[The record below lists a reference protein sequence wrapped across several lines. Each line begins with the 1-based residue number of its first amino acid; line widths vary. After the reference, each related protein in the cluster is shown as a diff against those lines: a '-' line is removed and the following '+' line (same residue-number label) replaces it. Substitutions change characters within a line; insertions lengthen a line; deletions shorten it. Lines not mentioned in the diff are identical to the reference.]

1 MDFYLAKPIFRPG
14 VSYLLSDSQGV
25 FTYDRITFEV
35 ECDSPASE
43 HIQVLCDLLDRG
55 LPVRDLA
62 ETFGPFRAHAT
73 DLLQAFDRYGFLTE
87 SEPPGPTDFIT
98 GALLWQE
105 VSALAERARNRVG
118 SRFYDALRNDHVSR
132 GALLR
137 YAVEYYHVVRHGPRI
152 IAGMLAHVTDRRSEG
167 VLEVFLKSELGHDR
181 MLLQTLAAVGIS
193 EDQALALGPL
203 PQTFGLI
210 ASFQVMADQDPL
222 AFRALAFLLEEA
234 SDVFHEAFVSAC
246 QSRGLDERFYGPIVR
261 HAAIND
267 DGDHGAISAQLLEPV
282 EVVTTEERIGVAR
295 HLGFVIEQ
303 LAAMEYAILTNP
315 VEVA

>member
-1 MDFYLAKPIFRPG
+1 MDFYLSKPAFRPG
-14 VSYLLSDSQGV
+14 VSYLLSDNRGV

-43 HIQVLCDLLDRG
+43 QIQILCNLLDQG
-55 LPVRDLA
+55 LPIGELGR
-62 ETFGPFRAHAT
+62 TFGPFRSHAT
-73 DLLQAFDRYGFLTE
+73 ELLQAFDRYGFLTE
-87 SEPPGPTDFIT
+87 SEPPRPTDYIS
-98 GALLWQE
+98 GSLLWQE

-132 GALLR
+132 GALIR

-152 IAGMLAHVTDRRSEG
+152 IAGMLAHVTDPRSESI
-167 VLEVFLKSELGHDR
+167 LEVFLKSELGHDR

-193 EDQALALGPL
+193 AEQALALGPL

-210 ASFQVMADQDPL
+210 TSFQVLADQDPL
-222 AFRALAFLLEEA
+222 AFRALAFLLEEG
-234 SDVFHEAFVSAC
+234 SDTFHEAFVAAC
-246 QSRGLDERFYGPIVR
+246 QSRRLDETFYGPIVR

-267 DGDHGAISAQLLEPV
+267 DGDHGAISEQLLEPIH
-282 EVVTTEERIGVAR
+282 VVTTEERIGVAR

-315 VEVA
+315 VEMA